1 MHYGMFCM
9 LTAMHFKYTILH
21 TSSRMNL
28 RGSKHAGENKLNI
41 NLENVAFLS
50 VCAVQLYHN
59 ARAKKY
65 LKALV

>member
-1 MHYGMFCM
+1 M
-9 LTAMHFKYTILH
+9 K
-21 TSSRMNL
+21 L
-28 RGSKHAGENKLNI
+28 RVSKRAGENKLNI

-59 ARAKKY
+59 ERCKKKVKKY